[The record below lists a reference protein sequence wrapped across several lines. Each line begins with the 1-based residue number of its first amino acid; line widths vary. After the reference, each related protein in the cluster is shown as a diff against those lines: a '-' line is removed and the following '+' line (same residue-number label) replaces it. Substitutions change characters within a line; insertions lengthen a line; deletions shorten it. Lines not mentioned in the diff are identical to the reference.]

1 MLIGA
6 THCLDDCAL
15 TLTMALK
22 RAQPEE
28 TLLRIHCS
36 ETRQPD
42 QLEEHEKCSDC
53 RCDKK
58 LLDLA
63 PSDSMTKCPD
73 LRHCVVRP
81 AHAVAASLA

>member
-1 MLIGA
+1 
-6 THCLDDCAL
+6 
-15 TLTMALK
+15 MALK

-73 LRHCVVRP
+73 LRHCVVRHV
-81 AHAVAASLA
+81 HAVAASLA